1 MISRFKIQIE
11 VGGQVRWADADKVF
25 AHLME
30 RYMKAI
36 PNGDKP
42 APYKEKV
49 ENFFATVD
57 VEWLSS
63 LRNAYPNVDI
73 DTELNKAK
81 MWLLSNSPKRNL
93 KKFTNNWLA
102 KAMTSRQNKQTEA
115 APLYKKHKAPM
126 SFIKEMGYKVPDS
139 IASPDDD
146 IASPD
151 EIKNILGGKQ

>member
-30 RYMKAI
+30 RYIKAI

-42 APYKEKV
+42 EPYKEKV
-49 ENFFATVD
+49 ENFFVNIDT
-57 VEWLSS
+57 EWLSS
-63 LRNAYPNVDI
+63 LTKAYPNVDI

-81 MWLLSNSPKRNL
+81 MWLLSNTPKRNL

-102 KAMTSRQNKQTEA
+102 KAMGQKNNND
-115 APLYKKHKAPM
+115 
-126 SFIKEMGYKVPDS
+126 KERVMFGEY
-139 IASPDDD
+139 
-146 IASPD
+146 
-151 EIKNILGGKQ
+151 

>member
-1 MISRFKIQIE
+1 MTSRSKIKIQVQ

-30 RYMKAI
+30 RYTKAI

-42 APYKEKV
+42 QPYKEKV
-49 ENFFATVD
+49 ENFFVNIDA
-57 VEWLSS
+57 EWLSS
-63 LRNAYPNVDI
+63 LTSAYPNVDI

-115 APLYKKHKAPM
+115 VLYEK
-126 SFIKEMGYKVPDS
+126 YVPPVINEDEL
-139 IASPDDD
+139 ASPE
-146 IASPD
+146 
-151 EIKNILGGKQ
+151 EIKDILRGK

>member
-1 MISRFKIQIE
+1 MNSRSKIKIQ
-11 VGGQVRWADADKVF
+11 VQAGGQVRWADADKVF

-30 RYMKAI
+30 RYTKTI

-42 APYKEKV
+42 QPYKEKV

-102 KAMTSRQNKQTEA
+102 KAMGNRENKQTEA
-115 APLYKKHKAPM
+115 VLYEKYVPPVINEDELASPEE
-126 SFIKEMGYKVPDS
+126 IKE
-139 IASPDDD
+139 
-146 IASPD
+146 
-151 EIKNILGGKQ
+151 ILRGK

>member
-1 MISRFKIQIE
+1 MNSRSKIKIQVQ

-30 RYMKAI
+30 RYIKTI

-42 APYKEKV
+42 EPYKEKV

-81 MWLLSNSPKRNL
+81 MWLLSNTPKRNL

-115 APLYKKHKAPM
+115 VLYEK
-126 SFIKEMGYKVPDS
+126 YVPPVINEDEL
-139 IASPDDD
+139 AS
-146 IASPD
+146 SD
-151 EIKNILGGKQ
+151 EIKDILRGK

>member
-1 MISRFKIQIE
+1 MNSRSKIKIQ
-11 VGGQVRWADADKVF
+11 VQAGGQVRWADADKVF

-30 RYMKAI
+30 RYTKTI

-42 APYKEKV
+42 QPYKEKV

-115 APLYKKHKAPM
+115 VLYEK
-126 SFIKEMGYKVPDS
+126 YVPPVINEDEL
-139 IASPDDD
+139 AS
-146 IASPD
+146 
-151 EIKNILGGKQ
+151 